1 MPRQSRKESG
11 TGIYH
16 VMLRGINHQ
25 SIFNDEED
33 YYHFIATLDRVRFR
47 YDDEGAPCGSNC
59 TYYAYC
65 LMSNHVHLLIRE
77 RGESIGET
85 IKRIAS
91 SYVFYYNHKYARD
104 GHLFRDRFK
113 SEPVNDMAYFATLL
127 RYIHQNPV
135 KANLVERVGDYSYSS
150 WGEFD
155 GSVEPV
161 FQICD
166 IETVLKRIPF
176 AELKEWID
184 EPLDP
189 LEDDVPCLEIEDPSR
204 GRPSD
209 DQVMLLIKEHTGV
222 TNSSAFQQLEDGI
235 KRDMLKF
242 LKSKGASF
250 RQLER
255 LTGVSRGIIQ
265 SL

>member
-1 MPRQSRKESG
+1 M
-11 TGIYH
+11 
-16 VMLRGINHQ
+16 
-25 SIFNDEED
+25 
-33 YYHFIATLDRVRFR
+33 
-47 YDDEGAPCGSNC
+47 
-59 TYYAYC
+59 
-65 LMSNHVHLLIRE
+65 
-77 RGESIGET
+77 
-85 IKRIAS
+85 
-91 SYVFYYNHKYARD
+91 
-104 GHLFRDRFK
+104 
-113 SEPVNDMAYFATLL
+113 
-127 RYIHQNPV
+127 
-135 KANLVERVGDYSYSS
+135 
-150 WGEFD
+150 
-155 GSVEPV
+155 

-184 EPLDP
+184 EPLD
-189 LEDDVPCLEIEDPSR
+189 DDVPCLEIEDPSR